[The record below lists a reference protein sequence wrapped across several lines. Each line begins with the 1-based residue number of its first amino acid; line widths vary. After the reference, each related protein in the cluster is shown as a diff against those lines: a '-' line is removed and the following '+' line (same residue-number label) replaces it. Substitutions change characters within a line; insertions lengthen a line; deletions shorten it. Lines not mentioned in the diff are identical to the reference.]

1 MIKVNLI
8 PPELQKRV
16 VGGFNYLYLFIIP
29 AVVAIGLVPLYA
41 SKLQELKKLEKEIVD
56 INQKIEQHKG
66 IQEEL
71 ARAHSDINLI
81 QSKISFIEEKKKKQ
95 LFWNKAL
102 DKITAILPSN
112 VWLDSLSLTSA
123 GGVSISGNTF
133 SFDDVSKFIT
143 ILNRSST
150 FSGARLGS
158 TSKSYGGE
166 ILGRDKVTFS
176 LTFNYKETEK

>member
-1 MIKVNLI
+1 M
-8 PPELQKRV
+8 PPELQRRV

-29 AVVAIGLVPLYA
+29 AIVAIGLVPIYA
-41 SKLQELKKLEKEIVD
+41 SKLQELKKIEKEIVD

-81 QSKISFIEEKKKKQ
+81 QSKISFIEGKKRKQ
-95 LFWNKAL
+95 LFWNKTL

-112 VWLDSLSLTSA
+112 VWLDTLSLTSA
-123 GGVSISGNTF
+123 GGVSLSGNTF

-143 ILNRSST
+143 TLNRSPM
-150 FSGARLGS
+150 FSEVRLGS
-158 TSKSYGGE
+158 TSKSYGGDV
-166 ILGRDKVTFS
+166 LGGDKVIFS